1 MNASVVVTSPLG
13 PSADSRSLSPK
24 GGSLATTL
32 HLLAASLQRLAT
44 SLLLLATSSHPLAT
58 SSHPLATSSHPLATS
73 SWLLSPNAWAHFTS
87 IDTGV
92 PQSCCPDPMIAR
104 IRK

>member
-58 SSHPLATSSHPLATS
+58 SSHPLATSS
-73 SWLLSPNAWAHFTS
+73 WLLSPNAWAHFTS

-92 PQSCCPDPMIAR
+92 PQSGCPDPMIAR

>member
-1 MNASVVVTSPLG
+1 MNSSVVATRPLG

-58 SSHPLATSSHPLATS
+58 SSHPLATSS
-73 SWLLSPNAWAHFTS
+73 WLLSPNAWAHFTS

>member
-58 SSHPLATSSHPLATS
+58 SSHPLATSS
-73 SWLLSPNAWAHFTS
+73 WLLSPNAWAHFTS

>member
-58 SSHPLATSSHPLATS
+58 SS
-73 SWLLSPNAWAHFTS
+73 WLLSPNAWAHFTS

-92 PQSCCPDPMIAR
+92 PQSGCPDPMIAR